1 VRALSSIVLDE
12 AGVEIARYAAVMQL
26 IIRLA
31 DNYVNIMEAFHRT
44 NRGACEA
51 IITED
56 GWPAK
61 P

>member
-1 VRALSSIVLDE
+1 MWAFPTVVLDE

-31 DNYVNIMEAFHRT
+31 DKYVNIMEAFHRT
-44 NRGACEA
+44 NRGAFEA

-56 GWPAK
+56 RWPAK

>member
-1 VRALSSIVLDE
+1 MWAFPTVMLDE

-26 IIRLA
+26 IIRPA
-31 DNYVNIMEAFHRT
+31 DKYVNIMEAFHRT